1 MDNFEIPREQ
11 QKVKEVKKLSDGT
24 IQIPYSKET
33 TIWTLEFDLRIKKG
47 KDGSARIENK
57 TPITEKNKGY
67 IRSKEKYYLNTS
79 DSKAFAQSL
88 WKALDN
94 YIGRERPSL
103 SQEKW
108 EKAYQILGFSKNLI
122 IEKSKKEQE
131 TLMKEIWTLQ
141 KDKDLERDAKSKTLK
156 FEYHIGYWVNEKVIY
171 ASLHETKK
179 GEVSFKMEI
188 WLLSPFPW
196 FPVLEKTFKT
206 TELKTWLPNF
216 IEQSFRNK
224 IINKTFFWS
233 NENYIAKNEIRNNA
247 IKKVKKAATNFEILT
262 K

>member
-1 MDNFEIPREQ
+1 
-11 QKVKEVKKLSDGT
+11 
-24 IQIPYSKET
+24 
-33 TIWTLEFDLRIKKG
+33 
-47 KDGSARIENK
+47 
-57 TPITEKNKGY
+57 
-67 IRSKEKYYLNTS
+67 
-79 DSKAFAQSL
+79 
-88 WKALDN
+88 
-94 YIGRERPSL
+94 
-103 SQEKW
+103 
-108 EKAYQILGFSKNLI
+108 
-122 IEKSKKEQE
+122 
-131 TLMKEIWTLQ
+131 MKEIWTLQ

-171 ASLHETKK
+171 ARLHETKK

-224 IINKTFFWS
+224 IIDKTFFWR